1 MDRADLERWVS
12 NYERAWRTE
21 GTDLLADL
29 FAEDATYLMAPFQE
43 PHRGLDAIRALW
55 DAEREGPDEE
65 FEMDS
70 EIVAVDGDVGVV
82 RVEVRYG
89 RPQRAHFRDLWIVR
103 FDDAGRCVE
112 FEEWP
117 FAAAS

>member
-1 MDRADLERWVS
+1 VDRADLERWVS
-12 NYERAWRTE
+12 LYERAWRTE

-29 FAEDATYLMAPFQE
+29 FAKDATYLMAPFEE
-43 PHRGLDAIRALW
+43 PHRGLDAIRTLW
-55 DAEREGPDEE
+55 DAERQGPDEE

-70 EIVAVDGDVGVV
+70 EIVAVDGDVGVL

-89 RPQRAHFRDLWIVR
+89 RPQRDHFRDLWIVR

-117 FAAAS
+117 FAPR